1 MPLFIQVKTDLEQ
14 SKIEEILDKIMRKPI
29 DKTKFE
35 IPDMLQKSGK
45 YNFMIP
51 KELLKKQFIED
62 CVDVEGMKKEL

>member
-1 MPLFIQVKTDLEQ
+1 
-14 SKIEEILDKIMRKPI
+14 MRKPI